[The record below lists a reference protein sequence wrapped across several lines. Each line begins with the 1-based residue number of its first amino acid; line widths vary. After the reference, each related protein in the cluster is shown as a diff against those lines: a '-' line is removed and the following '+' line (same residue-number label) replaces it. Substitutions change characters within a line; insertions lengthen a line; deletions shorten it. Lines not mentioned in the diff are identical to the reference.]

1 MRTHRRSAHSTLCNA
16 IERAL
21 LARDRRE
28 IASIER
34 LMKALHIEER
44 AQRNTPPQRT
54 RRAIK

>member
-1 MRTHRRSAHSTLCNA
+1 MRTHRHSALCTA

-34 LMKALHIEER
+34 VMKVLKIKATR
-44 AQRNTPPQRT
+44 PRT
-54 RRAIK
+54 RKRHA

>member
-1 MRTHRRSAHSTLCNA
+1 MRTHRRSTQSTVRRA

-34 LMKALHIEER
+34 LMKALHLDTR
-44 AQRNTPPQRT
+44 KNSPPRRT
-54 RRAIK
+54 LRSF

>member
-1 MRTHRRSAHSTLCNA
+1 MRTHRRSALCTA

-34 LMKALHIEER
+34 MMKVLNVER
-44 AQRNTPPQRT
+44 RPQRVKAPH
-54 RRAIK
+54 R